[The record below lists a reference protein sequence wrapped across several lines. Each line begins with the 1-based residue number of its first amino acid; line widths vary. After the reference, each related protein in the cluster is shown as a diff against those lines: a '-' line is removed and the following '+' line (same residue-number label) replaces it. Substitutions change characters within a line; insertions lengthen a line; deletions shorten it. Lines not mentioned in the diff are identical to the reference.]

1 MTIYISRRWDLLQ
14 GCCVVLHQLA
24 VPNKLAHYCLYII
37 SLLYISHVYYMYYF
51 FAEEILAQIHKS
63 GFTVALQREVMLT
76 EEQVRQFY
84 LQHVERDYFPALLQ
98 SMTR

>member
-1 MTIYISRRWDLLQ
+1 M
-14 GCCVVLHQLA
+14 
-24 VPNKLAHYCLYII
+24 PNKLATECVFNI
-37 SLLYISHVYYMYYF
+37 SGS
-51 FAEEILAQIHKS
+51 AEEILARIHKS

-84 LQHVERDYFPALLQ
+84 FQHVEEDYFPALLR